1 MRKTFPLVGVVIVA
15 IGSSIL
21 GFYVYRHQA
30 EALSAPSEPPQLVVF
45 DGQQEITGLYR
56 PDFSLADVNGQI
68 RNISEWDGL
77 VIALNFWATWCPPC
91 LKEIPEFIELQSKYA
106 DRGLQFI
113 GIALQ
118 GAEEVTEFMRE
129 QGMNYPVLAGELEVI
144 KLAESYG
151 NHIGALPYT
160 VIIDREGLITYVKFG
175 QLSRKDA
182 EEIISGLL

>member
-1 MRKTFPLVGVVIVA
+1 MST
-15 IGSSIL
+15 
-21 GFYVYRHQA
+21 
-30 EALSAPSEPPQLVVF
+30 PSEPSQPVVF
-45 DGQQEITGLYR
+45 AGQQQIIGLYR

-68 RNISEWDGL
+68 RNISEWDGQ

-91 LKEIPEFIELQSKYA
+91 LKEIPEFIELQTIYA

-118 GAEEVTEFMRE
+118 QAEEVTDYIQE
-129 QGMNYPVLAGELEVI
+129 QGINYPILVGDVEVI

-160 VIIDREGLITYVKFG
+160 VIINREGLITFIKHG
-175 QLSRKDA
+175 QLSGKDA